1 MENGEGKLVKQVVA
15 ATTCLTSFPSHF
27 PRAAFL
33 DDLDLSGHLHR
44 LDRQHRAVVVFVS
57 LMPRRGSI
65 DVDISFMELERP
77 KMFEFI
83 KEMSTSMT
91 GVKVVK
97 ETKTDDGAML
107 DGRGDGRKRE
117 DDRTGQD
124 RQGRRRVEDGEGK
137 LVKQIVAA
145 TVLLWAATAHAQPEN
160 ATGAIM
166 AQGRRFALR
175 YAYASVQSGFFDK
188 KSEDIRV
195 LLTDV
200 PVDEKVRGDVFAL
213 SRLAD
218 SGKLQGLEVVV
229 DEKGQPMSGFLFL
242 DAFDSMVSAAGMHKF
257 ERKAL
262 ERTLIAGRMFT
273 QGPSTFSGITWEYD
287 VTFSAEIVRPPTKE
301 EIAAA
306 LKSPPALAAAAHLDA
321 IQTGFE
327 AFVAT
332 LTNASAVS
340 FRAPGGQAR
349 YNEIRA
355 ETPVASRI
363 VMLAKGPNDTH
374 IATVQSTRRDG
385 VVLED
390 FLKLRQEGTA
400 WKVER

>member
-1 MENGEGKLVKQVVA
+1 M
-15 ATTCLTSFPSHF
+15 
-27 PRAAFL
+27 
-33 DDLDLSGHLHR
+33 
-44 LDRQHRAVVVFVS
+44 
-57 LMPRRGSI
+57 
-65 DVDISFMELERP
+65 
-77 KMFEFI
+77 
-83 KEMSTSMT
+83 
-91 GVKVVK
+91 
-97 ETKTDDGAML
+97 
-107 DGRGDGRKRE
+107 
-117 DDRTGQD
+117 
-124 RQGRRRVEDGEGK
+124 EDGEGK

-145 TVLLWAATAHAQPEN
+145 IVLLWAAAAHAQPEN
-160 ATGAIM
+160 ATGAIT

-175 YAYASVQSGFFDK
+175 YVYASVQPGFLDK

-218 SGKLQGLEVVV
+218 SGKLHGVEVVV
-229 DEKGQPMSGFLFL
+229 DAKGEPMSGFLFL

-273 QGPSTFSGITWEYD
+273 QSPSTFSGITWEYD
-287 VTFSAEIVRPPTKE
+287 VTFSAGIVRPPTKE
-301 EIAAA
+301 EIAAV
-306 LKSPPALAAAAHLDA
+306 LKSPPALAAAAHLNA
-321 IQTGFE
+321 IRTGFD

-332 LTNASAVS
+332 LTNASATA
-340 FRAPGGQAR
+340 FRTPGGQAR

-355 ETPVASRI
+355 ETPAGSRI
-363 VMLAKGPNDTH
+363 VMLTSGPDDTR

-390 FLKLRQEGTA
+390 FPKLRQEGTA